1 MEIKYREPTE
11 SDIDQILTLF
21 RDNDPSRKDFFNR
34 SYYEWQFKLKP
45 GQSKLQ
51 VAEIQGRVG
60 GFFALLP
67 FNASIKGEN
76 CTAIQG
82 VEAVVSPEFRGKGI
96 FTNLASNLYGQVQ
109 NTNIFNFPRP
119 ITFRVYTQRMRHEF
133 IGVLPYWIGITNIK
147 SLFQNK
153 LGPLSTLL
161 SPFNPVL
168 NLRSYK
174 ENADNTIVAIKEF
187 DSKWNVVE
195 PWSYKSEFYLIK
207 SDLYLNWRYVKHPC
221 QHYDI
226 YGAYRKEKPVGYIVL
241 RGQNLIDIGYSDNS
255 ALEQLLNFAII
266 YFREN
271 KVLMV
276 HAYLSLDIDGSI
288 ILRKK
293 GFIKFNILQN
303 KFTTRFVYPPQP
315 ATVKGK
321 SDDEPFPRLDS
332 WTFTM
337 GDMDCKL

>member
-1 MEIKYREPTE
+1 MEIKYREPQD

-34 SYYEWQFKLKP
+34 SYYEWQFKLRP
-45 GQSKLQ
+45 GQPKLQ

-76 CTAIQG
+76 CTVIQG
-82 VEAVVSPEFRGKGI
+82 VEAVVLPEFRGKGI
-96 FTNLASNLYGQVQ
+96 FTSLAYNLYGQVE
-109 NTNIFNFPRP
+109 NKNIFNFSRP

-133 IGVLPYWIGITNIK
+133 IGVLPYWIGITNIR
-147 SLFQNK
+147 SLFQKK
-153 LGPLSTLL
+153 LGLLSTFL
-161 SPFNPVL
+161 SPFNLVF

-174 ENADNTIVAIKEF
+174 GDPDSTIVAIKEF
-187 DSKWNVVE
+187 DSRWNVVE
-195 PWSYKSEFYLIK
+195 SWCYKSQFYLK
-207 SDLYLNWRYVKHPC
+207 KNDLYLNWRYVKHPC

-241 RGQNLIDIGYSDNS
+241 RGQNLIDVGYSDNA

-266 YFREN
+266 NFREN

-276 HAYLSLDIDGSI
+276 HTYLSLDLDGSMV
-288 ILRKK
+288 LRKRGLLNLVFFK
-293 GFIKFNILQN
+293 TNLKQGFFIH
-303 KFTTRFVYPPQP
+303 PSPQW
-315 ATVKGK
+315 
-321 SDDEPFPRLDS
+321 L
-332 WTFTM
+332 
-337 GDMDCKL
+337 KLKVITKLSHD